1 MLRILPL
8 AALIALPLAFGA
20 QARTVA
26 VTGQNGGTI
35 NHQHDCSRGSGQAQC
50 NNASTATGPN
60 GKTYSKNRLRTTTS
74 DGTSTTTVDRT
85 GPNGQTNSRTRKLV
99 VTP

>member
-1 MLRILPL
+1 MLRTFSL

-20 QARTVA
+20 EARNVA
-26 VTGQNGGTI
+26 VTGNNGGTV
-35 NHQHDCSRGSGQAQC
+35 NHQHDCTRGSGQAQC
-50 NNASTATGPN
+50 SNSTTATGAN
-60 GKTYSKNRLRTTTS
+60 GKTYTKNRQRTTTS

-85 GPNGQTNSRTRKLV
+85 GPNGQTNTRTRKLV